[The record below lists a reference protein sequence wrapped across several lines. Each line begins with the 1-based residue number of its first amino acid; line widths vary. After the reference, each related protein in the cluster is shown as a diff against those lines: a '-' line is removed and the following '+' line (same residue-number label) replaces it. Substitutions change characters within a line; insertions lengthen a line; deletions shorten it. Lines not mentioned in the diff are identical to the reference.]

1 MGKKRAPSP
10 NPKWKTNQLPE
21 IEISGAKKIPTR
33 IIFTFSRR
41 PAKSDVQIRLGRHL
55 FRVTGFMPEELL
67 VQGDTARES
76 QSSGWN
82 AGLADSRTPGSVAG
96 CCLPT
101 HEFLCVYSYYRL
113 PCLMRGLPDFQST
126 FRAYTSL
133 ELIIYN
139 IGYIQEPFEATAG
152 GAAPPLVYGETEAAS
167 GEKCSVSGS

>member
-1 MGKKRAPSP
+1 MC
-10 NPKWKTNQLPE
+10 
-21 IEISGAKKIPTR
+21 
-33 IIFTFSRR
+33 
-41 PAKSDVQIRLGRHL
+41 KSDLGDIYFESPVSCLRSCWL
-55 FRVTGFMPEELL
+55 RAADSL

-96 CCLPT
+96 CCLT

-139 IGYIQEPFEATAG
+139 IGYIQEPFEARAG